1 MVAPNST
8 IFGMTSTFANNPDE
22 LWRRGLGGVLDFACA
37 THGRAILCLVVLSLI
52 AFLPG
57 FARMPVVDRDEAR
70 FAQASKQMMASGDY
84 IDIRFQDDVRYKK
97 PVGIYWMQ
105 VAAVKAW
112 SLLGRKQAE
121 TRISSYRVPSLF
133 GAIGAVLLTYWVAL
147 TFVSRRAAVLAAV
160 MMAACILLGVEAR
173 LAKTDA
179 VLLFT
184 ILAAIGAMARVY
196 LDRFDGWTGWR
207 RSLLLPLIF
216 WGALGLGV
224 LVKGPLILVFV
235 GLPALTLCI
244 LDRSVRWMTGLNPL
258 VGVPVFLLIVLPWFI
273 AIYLRSGGTFFAQS
287 AGEDMLSKVFSGQEG
302 HGAPPGYYF
311 VLFFLT
317 FWPASL
323 LAGLATST
331 VWRARAEAPV
341 KFLLAWL
348 VPTWIVFELV
358 ITKLPHYVLPLYPAI
373 AILLAGCIDTHRLSR
388 TRWMEYGTFWWFAV
402 PAVLSVL
409 GVVLLLRYEGE
420 LGWRAWPFLAASVV
434 FGLRAWWLY
443 EVDGPERSMLRACAA
458 SILLAMGTFWGVLPA
473 LNSLFPS
480 EQVARFV
487 HATEC
492 PSPQTAT
499 AGFGEPSV
507 VFTLGTN
514 TLLTDAV
521 GAANFLMNGN
531 CRFVL
536 IDAHQDR
543 QFARRAEALG
553 LRYDKGPRFS
563 GYSIGSGARVIF
575 TIYYRGRER

>member
-1 MVAPNST
+1 MT
-8 IFGMTSTFANNPDE
+8 RRMTSTLTKNPDE

-37 THGRAILCLVVLSLI
+37 SHGRAVICLIVLALI

-57 FARMPVVDRDEAR
+57 FARMPTVDRDEAR
-70 FAQASKQMMASGDY
+70 FAQASKQMMAAGDF

-112 SLLGRKQAE
+112 TFLGRKQAE
-121 TRISSYRVPSLF
+121 TRISSYRVPSLL

-147 TFVSRRAAVLAAV
+147 TFVSRRASVMAAV
-160 MMAACILLGVEAR
+160 MMAACVLMGVEAR

-184 ILAAIGAMARVY
+184 VLAAMGVMARAY
-196 LDRFDGWTGWR
+196 LERFDGWDGWR
-207 RSLLLPLIF
+207 RSILLPLIF

-224 LVKGPLILVFV
+224 LVKGPLILMFI
-235 GLPALTLCI
+235 GLPALALCI
-244 LDRSVRWMTGLNPL
+244 ADRSVRWLARLGPL
-258 VGVPVFLLIVLPWFI
+258 VGLPVFLALVLPWFV
-273 AIYLRSGGTFFAQS
+273 AIYLRSGSSFFAQS
-287 AGEDMLSKVFSGQEG
+287 AGDDMLSKVFSGQEG

-323 LAGLATST
+323 LAGLSTYT

-341 KFLLAWL
+341 KFLLAWI
-348 VPTWIVFELV
+348 VPAWIVFELV

-373 AILLAGCIDTHRLSR
+373 AILIAGCIDTHRLSR
-388 TRWMEYGTFWWFAV
+388 TRWMEHGTFWWFAV
-402 PAVLSVL
+402 PALVAVL
-409 GVVLLLRYEGE
+409 GVVLLLRYESE

-443 EVDGPERSMLRACAA
+443 HVDGPERSMLRACAA
-458 SILLAMGTFWGVLPA
+458 SILLAIGTFWGVLSS

-480 EQVARFV
+480 EAVARFV

-492 PSPQTAT
+492 PSPQVAA
-499 AGFGEPSV
+499 AGFGEPSL
-507 VFTLGTN
+507 VFQMGTD
-514 TLLTDAV
+514 TLLTDAT
-521 GAANFLMNGN
+521 GAANFLTLGN
-531 CRFVL
+531 CRFAIIESHL
-536 IDAHQDR
+536 DR
-543 QFARRAEALG
+543 QFARRAEVLG
-553 LRYDKGPRFS
+553 LRYDKGLQFS
-563 GYSIGSGARVIF
+563 GYSLGSGSRAVF